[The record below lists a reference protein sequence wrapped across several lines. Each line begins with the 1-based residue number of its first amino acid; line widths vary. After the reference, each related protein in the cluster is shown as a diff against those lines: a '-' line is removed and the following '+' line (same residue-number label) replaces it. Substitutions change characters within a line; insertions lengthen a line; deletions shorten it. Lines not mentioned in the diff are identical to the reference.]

1 MADVFDLYVKDNR
14 TIQFKFTEPIMLED
28 SRVTDWVFH
37 IPRMLN
43 NIDVSGWAWWL
54 VYINARGQKYS
65 ELLEL
70 SEDPESP
77 LEKCIATYSVDYGM
91 SIKAGIV
98 RFSLEAINTDTG
110 GEILNEWHTQT
121 YQTKVQDTLQ
131 GNQVEF
137 AETESD
143 IISALIIEVQNKV
156 AQLVGGATPLPVN
169 LKSLMVDHDKVYL
182 YTGSEPNE
190 STGYWYYY
198 NGTQFV
204 SGGQYGAGVIDTVP
218 TQGSTNAVSSGGVYE
233 ALDTLQAQIPQ
244 IDPTLSQ
251 NGQAADAKETG
262 DRITDLKEDLKSQ
275 ILPVIDRKLNLKW
288 IDGKFINANNGNVST
303 SSSFA
308 CTEDYYPVFKG
319 QVLNVYAYAKG
330 SGECAVAFYDTSKTF
345 IGYETSGNVLSK
357 FTVAND
363 GYARFTTRKAV
374 ISTTDAFVICSYDPT
389 WLGTVYDIE
398 QGISDVKSNLDAV
411 SDVPKNLYKTNGA
424 VLSTGINSSNV
435 LNSNSSCRTVYV
447 PCLPNTKYAVK
458 KIAGTRF
465 TVASSASEPVENGT
479 VSNAVSDDTA
489 SEIIYTTDAT
499 ASYLC
504 AWVWYSSD
512 STNMWDMLDSVDIRL
527 YATPTAI
534 DRVARASIS
543 ARDKTINY
551 VNYKK
556 RTANDDKLFVMED
569 VSLSSSDWG
578 SDKITLSNSGDSL
591 VMACNSTG
599 THNAWYT
606 FDSAVD
612 MSRCWLGV
620 DLDIAEGVSGELT
633 DFNNIDEIQ
642 ITLSDQEN
650 YSYASTDVAIFS
662 LIINAS
668 HILHKGNYKTSINFS
683 ARRSGNTTVVDMTTI
698 KHIGIVIRPV
708 SPYDGT
714 PTITLN
720 RLFTY
725 ACPKKREII
734 VGFDGQY
741 SNQKTCCEYMNGKG
755 LVGTIFTDIYS
766 VGSTGR
772 LTLAELIEVQNEE
785 NLIASYGRGMRG
797 GVAVNGWYNLTLA
810 EKKETCETISAWMY
824 KNGFGDGASCF
835 SVNAGGY
842 GDGEDELFTDGIVS
856 MLTGRIVV
864 SSTPQPCGF
873 YGPYEQGH
881 SVGPAGTNATRKAV
895 VDSVIEKGGFA
906 IFIFHSCTGQSDDI
920 TYDTFTDFIDYLA
933 VKADAGL
940 IDVIPANKLSTYTV
954 KNSPVVT

>member
-1 MADVFDLYVKDNR
+1 MAVVTTNLGVITAYGDAVAAGYTGTKADWQALMASYAENVPKITQMQSDLATV
-14 TIQFKFTEPIMLED
+14 Q
-28 SRVTDWVFH
+28 S
-37 IPRMLN
+37 
-43 NIDVSGWAWWL
+43 DVS
-54 VYINARGQKYS
+54 
-65 ELLEL
+65 
-70 SEDPESP
+70 
-77 LEKCIATYSVDYGM
+77 
-91 SIKAGIV
+91 
-98 RFSLEAINTDTG
+98 
-110 GEILNEWHTQT
+110 
-121 YQTKVQDTLQ
+121 
-131 GNQVEF
+131 
-137 AETESD
+137 
-143 IISALIIEVQNKV
+143 
-156 AQLVGGATPLPVN
+156 
-169 LKSLMVDHDKVYL
+169 
-182 YTGSEPNE
+182 
-190 STGYWYYY
+190 
-198 NGTQFV
+198 
-204 SGGQYGAGVIDTVP
+204 
-218 TQGSTNAVSSGGVYE
+218 
-233 ALDTLQAQIPQ
+233 
-244 IDPTLSQ
+244 
-251 NGQAADAKETG
+251 
-262 DRITDLKEDLKSQ
+262 DLKEELTE
-275 ILPVIDRKLNLKW
+275 ILSDVDRKLELKW
-288 IDGKFINANNGNVST
+288 IDGKFINANTGNVAS

-308 CTEDYYPVFKG
+308 CTEEYYPVFKG

-330 SGECAVAFYDTSKTF
+330 SGECAVAFYSTSKTF
-345 IGYETSGNVLSK
+345 IGYEKSGYALSK
-357 FTVAND
+357 ITVEND

-374 ISTTDAFVICSYDPT
+374 ISTTDAFVVCAYDPT
-389 WLGTVYDIE
+389 WLGTVYDIS
-398 QGISDVKSNLDAV
+398 QSV
-411 SDVPKNLYKTNGA
+411 SDIISGIEKVSYIPQNLFKTNGA
-424 VLSTGINSSNV
+424 VLATGINSSGV
-435 LNSNSSCRTVYV
+435 LNSNATCRTVYV

-458 KIAGTRF
+458 KIAGTKF

-479 VSNAVSDDTA
+479 VSNAVSDATA

-543 ARDKTINY
+543 ASDKTTNY

-556 RTANDDKLFVMED
+556 RTANDNKLYVMGD
-569 VSLSSSDWG
+569 INLSSPNWG

-612 MSRCWLGV
+612 MSRCWLGI
-620 DLDIAEGVSGELT
+620 DLDISEGVSGELT
-633 DFNNIDEIQ
+633 DFNKIDEIQ

-650 YSYASTDVAIFS
+650 YSYANAAVFT
-662 LIINAS
+662 LIVNAS
-668 HILHKGNYKTSINFS
+668 HILHEGNYKTAINFS
-683 ARRSGNTTVVDMTTI
+683 ARRSGNTTVIDMTAI
-698 KHIGIVIRPV
+698 KHIGVAICPV

-714 PTITLN
+714 PTITIN

-766 VGSTGR
+766 VGATGK
-772 LTLAELIEVQNEE
+772 LTLAELIEVQNEG

-797 GVAVNGWYNLTLA
+797 GVEVNGWYNLTLA
-810 EKKETCETISAWMY
+810 EKKETCGTISAWMY

-842 GDGEDELFTDGIVS
+842 GDGEDELYTDGLVT

-881 SVGPAGTNATRKAV
+881 SVGPAGTNVTRKAV

-906 IFIFHSCTGQSDDI
+906 VFIFHSCTGQSDDI